1 LIQEIFE
8 FQKIFL
14 TSVDDVL
21 RESNYDSA
29 IFPLLSRDRLARF
42 SDENNFLYHT
52 DAVII
57 SSLAPERLFKEGKIP
72 TKKPYI
78 IVDSHGDYKNSV
90 TINNFLGG
98 YLAGKNL
105 KIHKNKK
112 IYLIGGYETDDIFSS
127 GVFGERTKGFIKALE
142 DRGINYSD
150 IEIENIVLDW
160 NQAFDFGKKVSQ
172 FQKNFSVFSVSDLVA
187 WGFTEGCRVNNL
199 ISGRDY
205 HIIGY
210 DNCSFAEKIGLTTI
224 NQPISD
230 LGTISAQKILE
241 KINGSDRDEN
251 VVLNPD
257 YVERNSN

>member
-1 LIQEIFE
+1 
-8 FQKIFL
+8 
-14 TSVDDVL
+14 
-21 RESNYDSA
+21 
-29 IFPLLSRDRLARF
+29 
-42 SDENNFLYHT
+42 
-52 DAVII
+52 
-57 SSLAPERLFKEGKIP
+57 
-72 TKKPYI
+72 
-78 IVDSHGDYKNSV
+78 
-90 TINNFLGG
+90 
-98 YLAGKNL
+98 
-105 KIHKNKK
+105 
-112 IYLIGGYETDDIFSS
+112 
-127 GVFGERTKGFIKALE
+127 IKALE